1 MRAADPC
8 EERQG
13 RHARERLGEHSLQ
26 AGRLWHAPR
35 ERWIH
40 IRAAAGGGSRAA
52 AATGFLKERF
62 ESVAAHGE
70 RSELVVTL
78 PQEAGL
84 GERRAQPPRQVALGG
99 GERQRVD
106 ESLGVEHEEVEQ
118 PTVPVVVSKRS
129 ERSKWVEAGEQV
141 R

>member
-13 RHARERLGEHSLQ
+13 RHARERLG
-26 AGRLWHAPR
+26 GRRWLDGCGTLR
-35 ERWIH
+35 RGRWIH

-99 GERQRVD
+99 ERQRVD
-106 ESLGVEHEEVEQ
+106 ESLGVEHEVEQ
-118 PTVPVVVSKRS
+118 PTVPVVVSK
-129 ERSKWVEAGEQV
+129 
-141 R
+141 